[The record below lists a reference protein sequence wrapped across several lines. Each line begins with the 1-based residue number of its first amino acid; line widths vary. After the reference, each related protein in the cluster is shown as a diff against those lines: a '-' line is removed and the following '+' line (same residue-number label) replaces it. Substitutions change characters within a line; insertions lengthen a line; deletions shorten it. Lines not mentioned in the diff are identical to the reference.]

1 MSLQDVHYAFHA
13 CRKVN
18 KNKWYNYGNLH
29 LAKEVRE
36 KERNNQTNKQ
46 KIEAK

>member
-1 MSLQDVHYAFHA
+1 MHA
-13 CRKVN
+13 GKVS

-29 LAKEVRE
+29 LAKEGRE
-36 KERNNQTNKQ
+36 KERKKQSNKQ